1 MSVTT
6 RRLRQSAAV
15 ALVAGLALG
24 TAACSKKDDADTK
37 NSSGTVTVTLQ
48 IFGTS
53 GLDKAAAA
61 FNASQTKIKIDPQPQ
76 GELKDFSPKL
86 AQSLATGSG
95 AGDIVMLE
103 EGQIQQYLEQPKD
116 FADLKGLGADSLKAD
131 FLPYKWEGGFSSDKS
146 KLVGLG
152 TDIGGLAMCYRSD
165 LFTQAFGAE
174 NATPDKVSAMWAG
187 SDPKAAWAAYAAK
200 GKEFVGKVK
209 TAKWIDSATSIVQPY
224 IMQNSDTWFYDRSNK
239 FIGDTNP
246 VVKDAWNYGL
256 QLASDG
262 VTSKLARWSPDW
274 DNAFKQSAFAT
285 VPCPAWMTGVISGR
299 AGDPGKGKWNI
310 ATIPGQSGNWGGSY
324 LAIPKQSK
332 HQKEA
337 FEALKYLTG
346 KPGALEAYKAA
357 GPMPSSVS
365 ALDDPAFKDSKNE
378 YFSSAPTGAI
388 FGASVKTL
396 KPIYLGPKHQALWE
410 NVFEPQMQAAEQ
422 GKSTSDAAWKKA
434 VDDGKKLANG

>member
-6 RRLRQSAAV
+6 RRLRSYAAA

-24 TAACSKKDDADTK
+24 TAACSKKDDNAS
-37 NSSGTVTVTLQ
+37 SSGGTTTVVLQ

-53 GLDKAAAA
+53 GLDKAAAK
-61 FNASQTKIKIDPQPQ
+61 FNETHTDIKIDAQAQ
-76 GELKDFSPKL
+76 GELKDFAPKL
-86 AQSLATGSG
+86 AQWLATGQG

-116 FADLKGLGADSLKAD
+116 FANLLDLGAKSLEPE
-131 FLPYKWEGGFSSDKS
+131 FLQYKWKGGFSSDQS
-146 KLVGLG
+146 KLIGLG
-152 TDIGGLAMCYRSD
+152 TDIGGLGMCYRKD
-165 LFTQAFGAE
+165 LFEKAFGAE
-174 NATPDKVSAMWAG
+174 NASREKVSAMFKTW
-187 SDPKAAWAAYAAK
+187 DDYAAK
-200 GKEFVGKVK
+200 GKEFKAKNVGA
-209 TAKWIDSATSIVQPY
+209 TWIDSATSIVQPY
-224 IMQNSDTWFYDRSNK
+224 IMQNSDTWFYSRDNK
-239 FIGDTNP
+239 FIGDSNP
-246 VVKDAWNYGL
+246 VVKKAWDYGL

-262 VTSKLARWSPDW
+262 LTSKLARWSPDW

-337 FEALKYLTG
+337 FEALKYLTTHD
-346 KPGALEAYKAA
+346 GALEAYKAA
-357 GPMPSSVS
+357 GPMPSSVK

-378 YFSSAPTGAI
+378 YFNNAPTGEI

-396 KPIYLGPKHQALWE
+396 KPIYLGPKHQPLWE

-422 GKSTSDAAWKKA
+422 GKSTSAAAWQKA
-434 VDDGKKLANG
+434 TDDGKKLANG